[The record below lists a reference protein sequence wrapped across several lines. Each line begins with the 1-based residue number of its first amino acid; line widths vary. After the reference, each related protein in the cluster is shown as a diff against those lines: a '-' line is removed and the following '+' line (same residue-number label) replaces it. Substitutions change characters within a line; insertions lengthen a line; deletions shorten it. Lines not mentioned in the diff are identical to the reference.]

1 MNTNMD
7 FNLFTPTKLLF
18 GCGKLNELGDQTM
31 PGKKALLLISNGKSV
46 RSTGTLDRTVEQLNK
61 AGVEFVICDNIHENP
76 SKEVVMEAAAYAKE
90 NTCDF
95 IVALGGGAVLDAAIA
110 VAAMAT
116 NPGDLWDYVHG
127 GTGKGLPLQNAGLPI
142 VTIATTSGTGS
153 EINCWGVISNH
164 ETNEKIGFGYPELNP
179 VLAIVDPELIRTVP
193 AKYTA
198 YQGFDA
204 LFHNTEVMISRFVNV
219 LSETIALSAIEYITK
234 YLPRA
239 VKDGN
244 DLEAREGV
252 AYGSTIAGLTMQ
264 LTSTTAEHSMEHA
277 MSAYHH
283 NLPHGA
289 GLIIISNEFYRFFIE
304 KHACDEQFIK
314 MARAMGMKDASKPED
329 FLTALAELQKACG
342 VDNLKMSDYGFT
354 RDECDTLAR
363 NARETMGGLFAANP
377 CEMTHED
384 CTAIFERAYK

>member
-61 AGVEFVICDNIHENP
+61 AGVEYVICDNIHENP

-127 GTGKGLPLQNAGLPI
+127 GTGKGLPLQNPGLPI